1 MIRRQSLAALFSVTV
16 LAVAA
21 TGCGSSPLSAAA
33 FRTKANAL
41 SKVAQTEMTQLK
53 GTISDASTQAEADA
67 VVTKIANR
75 ADKLAKA
82 LDALAAPD
90 ELNAGVT
97 GLVSSVRSID
107 KQLRSGGL
115 AYVTQQIDQ
124 AWSAGMCWRG
134 VRQAQSFGASPGV
147 LNRGEA

>member
-21 TGCGSSPLSAAA
+21 TGCGSSPDTLSAAA

-41 SKVAQTEMTQLK
+41 CKVAQTEMTQLK

-115 AYVTQQIDQ
+115 AYVTQHPDPFNSVTAKSIKLGLPGC
-124 AWSAGMCWRG
+124 AG
-134 VRQAQSFGASPGV
+134 GA
-147 LNRGEA
+147 